1 MICGVGGTP
10 SLNISDAIESGITP
24 AGRYFTQDVRFIDD
38 FDYGGQQDKQTACK
52 FKLLTQEGA
61 EYEVIW
67 TVGPKIRIWP
77 TKDGTG
83 LVGAQP
89 GRSSNFIQGVDQAI
103 KSGGLPENRLA
114 GSHNIAEA
122 FQGWWADWDT
132 FSPPGRTPNARG
144 NMPTILVPMKIYL
157 DGAQPAG
164 PAVTAAPQAAPV
176 QAPAPQAP
184 PPQAVTA
191 PAPAPSPAPSPAP
204 APAPTAAPKAVSGF
218 YPEMVRLT
226 KEMLQ
231 NDAVPNTRQ
240 QLSAEVFLKLMDG
253 DVVAGLDLR
262 TNATSAVFTAEFT
275 AVLQAAGLTLTG
287 EVIS

>member
-1 MICGVGGTP
+1 MTQEQRV
-10 SLNISDAIESGITP
+10 SLLPGDFVESGITP
-24 AGRYFTQDVRFIDD
+24 AGRYYTQEVRFIDD
-38 FDYGGQQDKQTACK
+38 FDYGGQQDKQTACR
-52 FKLLTQEGA
+52 FKLVTQEGS

-67 TVGPKIRIWP
+67 TVGPKTRIWP

-89 GRSSNFIQGVDQAI
+89 GKASNFFHGLDQSI

-114 GSHNIAEA
+114 GRHDIAEA
-122 FQGWWADWDT
+122 FQGWWADWDS

-157 DGAQPAG
+157 DGAQPAA
-164 PAVTAAPQAAPV
+164 PAQTPPAQGQAQGQAQAPSTEQAPTPQA
-176 QAPAPQAP
+176 
-184 PPQAVTA
+184 TA
-191 PAPAPSPAPSPAP
+191 PIPA
-204 APAPTAAPKAVSGF
+204 AAPKDASDF

-231 NDAVPNTRQ
+231 NEAVPNTRQ
-240 QLSAEVFLKLMDG
+240 QLSAEVFMKLMDG
-253 DVVAGLDLR
+253 DMVAGINER
-262 TNATSAVFTAEFT
+262 TNATSMVFTAEFT
-275 AVLQAAGLTLTG
+275 TVLQEAGITLTG